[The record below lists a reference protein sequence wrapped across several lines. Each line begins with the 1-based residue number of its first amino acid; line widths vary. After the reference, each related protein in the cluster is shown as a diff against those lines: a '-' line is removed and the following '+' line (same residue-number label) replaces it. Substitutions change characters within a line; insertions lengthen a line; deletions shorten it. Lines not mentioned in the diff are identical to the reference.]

1 MTFAATRG
9 ALSALDTVGDGDGVR
24 VGGIGTSTLTLT
36 GSVAD
41 INAFVLADNVV
52 YTPLSND
59 SGDVTLTTT
68 IDDQGQVGAGGP
80 LSASVNRTITIVP
93 VVDGADVRAGA
104 GFLQPTIGVEDP
116 LNGFVF
122 STLNYRFAPPGNLDE
137 TDPRTFALDDGGF
150 VMVWTQSTGTPGILV
165 QRFGANGNPEDSIIA
180 VSPTAAPGDNEPDV
194 AALPNG
200 GFAVAWVE
208 TPGDDGASDIEV
220 AVYGNAGP
228 LPTAR
233 FTVQSAAA
241 GTAERNPTVTALT
254 DGNLL
259 VTWAV
264 PTGSGTAP
272 SELYAQ
278 RFTAAGVEVDASP
291 ALISATAAH
300 ATPVPVGLSSEL
312 YPGDPP
318 AEQTVAALAGGA
330 YAIAW
335 VEAANGGQIHVETFG
350 SNGLSS
356 HAPVVLDLGVGTS
369 TASFIPE
376 RAAGHHAPRQRQLP
390 RHLDRESRLCPRYQS
405 GLGRHVM
412 GQLFEPDGDA
422 LGTPQVLV
430 LGSDGGGFDFTEFSP
445 SVTALENGRF
455 AFPGCALPATTA
467 TCSSRLSTTT
477 ARATTT
483 AASTAP
489 TSRSPRTT
497 RPSRTAT
504 RS

>member
-9 ALSALDTVGDGDGVR
+9 TLSALDTVGDGDGVR

-116 LNGFVF
+116 LNGFAF

-376 RAAGHHAPRQRQLP
+376 R
-390 RHLDRESRLCPRYQS
+390 
-405 GLGRHVM
+405 
-412 GQLFEPDGDA
+412 EPDITLLDNGNF
-422 LGTPQVLV
+422 LV
-430 LGSDGGGFDFTEFSP
+430 TWTASP
-445 SVTALENGRF
+445 SPRSRPRPTSWVSSSSPTATRS
-455 AFPGCALPATTA
+455 ARRRCSSSVPTAAASISPRSARASRRSRTAASPCPGCALPATTA